1 MVNCEISE
9 TQRNAIISAL
19 RRGKSYDAISNELHV
34 SKGSISNIAKEVDHH
49 SVLQAGQPKKLNIYD
64 ARLVLRRFNAGV
76 YKTGEHAAR
85 DLSGLGSDICS
96 QTVRNLLK
104 SSKFQFRRKPTALP
118 LTHSSQKA
126 LLQFA
131 KKHIGWTE
139 EAWKGVVFS
148 DETKINRLGSDG
160 KQWT

>member
-1 MVNCEISE
+1 MVNREISE

-19 RRGKSYDAISNELHV
+19 RRGKSYDVISNELHV
-34 SKGSISNIAKEVDHH
+34 SKGSISNIAKEVDHR
-49 SVLQAGQPKKLNIYD
+49 SILQAGRPKKPTTYD

-76 YKTGEHAAR
+76 YKTTERAPR
-85 DLSGLGSDICS
+85 DLRGLGSDICG

-104 SSKFQFRRKPTALP
+104 SSKFKSRRKPTALP
-118 LTHSSQKA
+118 LTHSAKKA
-126 LLQFA
+126 RLQFA
-131 KKHIGWTE
+131 KKYKDWTE
-139 EAWKGVVFS
+139 EGWKGVVFS